1 MSGFILMIGFSLLSM
16 AYGFVALFKKDWLW
30 KLRGFSASVEGKGG
44 KKRDE
49 DSIAQ
54 MNRMGNVMG
63 IIALILGA
71 IGFFMSI
78 ATLYIY
84 LQTQAGVIAV

>member
-1 MSGFILMIGFSLLSM
+1 MASFILMIVISLGSM
-16 AYGFVALFKKDWLW
+16 TYGFVALFKKDWLW
-30 KLRGFSASVEGKGG
+30 KLRGFSASVEGKSGQ
-44 KKRDE
+44 KRDE
-49 DSIAQ
+49 ESIAQ
-54 MNRMGNVMG
+54 MNRMGNLMG

-84 LQTQAGVIAV
+84 MQTQAGVIAV